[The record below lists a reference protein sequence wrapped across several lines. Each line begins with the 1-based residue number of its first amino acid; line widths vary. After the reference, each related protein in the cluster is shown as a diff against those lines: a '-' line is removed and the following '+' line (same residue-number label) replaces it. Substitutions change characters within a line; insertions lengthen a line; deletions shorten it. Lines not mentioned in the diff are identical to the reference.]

1 MVLQGCKFGDE
12 GVLEAQVKNIRE
24 GKDCEASGLLQCRP
38 KAAAEVEVVGEQ
50 GLPRQWDRDSS
61 LEAVLARWRR
71 TWLLF
76 QGH

>member
-1 MVLQGCKFGDE
+1 MKQVVCCSEDQRQLQNM
-12 GVLEAQVKNIRE
+12 EA
-24 GKDCEASGLLQCRP
+24 
-38 KAAAEVEVVGEQ
+38 VGGE

-61 LEAVLARWRR
+61 LEAVLAGWRR